1 MPTVAV
7 RPRDL
12 ADLLKTPNRPL
23 TPDEEAHFDE
33 YMSFKNHSDS
43 AANVSLTEAV
53 DDALSNLDY
62 YLGLSDERAK
72 QA

>member
-1 MPTVAV
+1 MSTVTAA
-7 RPRDL
+7 PRDL
-12 ADLLKTPNRPL
+12 ADLLKTPYRPL

-33 YMSFKNHSDS
+33 YMSFKNHSVS

-62 YLGLSDERAK
+62 YLGVSDERTK
-72 QA
+72 QT